1 MTTKSPV
8 LEAIESVN
16 SAFEDFK
23 KSNDERLDAFQ
34 ARIEQA
40 EALKDRLKGTDASG
54 ARVLRPYREIVTA
67 SGEKAF
73 EVGAKQRFSDVPE
86 LAGKSEVS
94 LARVLGALALG
105 KNCGDPEALEY
116 ANEMKAT
123 STGTSGITLQN
134 TVASEWIDMVRAQAV
149 TFQAGA
155 RSISMPTQQFAYIHQ
170 TSDPTATWRS
180 SEGASLSATDP
191 GFAARVLTAK
201 TLAVRTQLSLEASQD
216 IADAGSQLARV
227 QAGAMA
233 AAIDAAVF
241 TGSTPAP
248 TGIHN
253 MSGVG
258 KVTGVGTPTNWDEV
272 LDGVGAF
279 LNANN
284 ALSDLSGIVMHPN
297 IWKTYAKLK
306 TGITSDNTPLE
317 LPPAIASVPQFVS
330 TGADIVASPE
340 DYHIT
345 LGNFGDLLVG
355 FRMDPS
361 VRILDNT
368 TSYAGNL
375 LIEIVGVAR
384 VDVVALRPASFVVLE
399 GVTS

>member
-1 MTTKSPV
+1 MSTSPV
-8 LEAIESVN
+8 LEAINEIGST
-16 SAFEDFK
+16 FEAFK
-23 KSNDERLDAFQ
+23 KSQDQRLSEVTD
-34 ARIEQA
+34 RIEQI
-40 EALKDRLKGTDASG
+40 ESGSDRPKGTVTSK
-54 ARVLRPYREIVTA
+54 RIVTPYREIVTA
-67 SGEKAF
+67 EGHKAF
-73 EVGAKQRFSDVPE
+73 EVSAKQRFSDVPE
-86 LAGKSEVS
+86 LAVKSEVS

-105 KNCGDPEALEY
+105 KNCGDAEALEY
-116 ANEMKAT
+116 ATELKAT

-134 TVASEWIDMVRAQAV
+134 SVASEWIDMVRAQAV

-170 TSDPTATWRS
+170 TSDPTAAWRS

-241 TGSTPAP
+241 TGSSPAP
-248 TGIHN
+248 TGLHT

-258 KVTGVGTPTNWDEV
+258 KVPAVGTPANWDKVIEGVGT
-272 LDGVGAF
+272 F

-284 ALSDLSGIVMHPN
+284 ALSDLSGIAMHPN
-297 IWKTYAKLK
+297 VWEVFAKLK
-306 TGITSDNTPLE
+306 TGITSDNTPLT
-317 LPPAIASVPQFVS
+317 LPPAIAGVPQFIS
-330 TGADIVASPE
+330 TGADLVASPE

-345 LGNFGDLLVG
+345 LGNFSDLLVG
-355 FRMDPS
+355 FRMDPT

-368 TSYAGNL
+368 TSYASNL
-375 LIEIVGVAR
+375 LIEIVGVCR

-399 GVTS
+399 GVTTA

>member
-1 MTTKSPV
+1 MTTNTVLDAIKCVDAAFGQFKGDV
-8 LEAIESVN
+8 LERVEKLEAVADRPKVSAESP
-16 SAFEDFK
+16 
-23 KSNDERLDAFQ
+23 
-34 ARIEQA
+34 RI
-40 EALKDRLKGTDASG
+40 
-54 ARVLRPYREIVTA
+54 VRPYREIVTA
-67 SGEKAF
+67 EGHKAF
-73 EVGAKQRFSDVPE
+73 EVNGKQRFGDVPD
-86 LAGKSEVS
+86 LAGKGDVS

-105 KNCGDPEALEY
+105 KNCGDAEALEY

-134 TVASEWIDMVRAQAV
+134 SVAAEWVDMIRAQAV
-149 TFQAGA
+149 AFQAGA
-155 RSISMPTQQFAYIHQ
+155 RSISMPTQSMSYIHQ

-180 SEGASLSATDP
+180 GEGISLSASDP
-191 GFAARVLTAK
+191 GFAARTLTAK
-201 TLAVRTQLSLEASQD
+201 TIAVRTQLSLEASQD
-216 IADAGSQLARV
+216 IADAGNQLARV

-241 TGSTPAP
+241 TGSSPSP
-248 TGIHN
+248 TGLHN
-253 MSGVG
+253 MAGVG

-284 ALSDLSGIVMHPN
+284 ALSDLTGIVMHPD
-297 IWKTYAKLK
+297 IWKAYAKLK
-306 TGITSDNTPLE
+306 TGLASDNTPLE
-317 LPPAIASVPQFVS
+317 LPPAIANVPQFVS

-368 TSYAGNL
+368 TSYASNL

>member
-1 MTTKSPV
+1 METKEFVAAVERIADKVEALATDATKGFESLGERIES
-8 LEAIESVN
+8 LEA
-16 SAFEDFK
+16 
-23 KSNDERLDAFQ
+23 
-34 ARIEQA
+34 
-40 EALKDRLKGTDASG
+40 DRDKPKGTTGS
-54 ARVLRPYREIVTA
+54 RVALPYREILTA
-67 SGEKAF
+67 DGTKAF
-73 EVGAKQRFSDVPE
+73 EVRGQQRFSDVPE
-86 LAGKSEVS
+86 LAGKSDIS

-105 KNCGDPEALEY
+105 KNCGDTEALEY
-116 ANEMKAT
+116 ATELKAT

-134 TVASEWIDMVRAQAV
+134 TVATEWIDMVRAQAV

-155 RSISMPTQQFAYIHQ
+155 RSVSMPTQQLAYIHQ
-170 TSDPTATWRS
+170 TSDPTATWRA
-180 SEGASLSATDP
+180 SEGAGLSATDP

-216 IADAGSQLARV
+216 IADAGNQLARV

-241 TGSTPAP
+241 TGTTPAP
-248 TGIHN
+248 TGLHT

-258 KVTGVGTPTNWDEV
+258 KVTGVGKPANWDNV
-272 LDGVGAF
+272 LDGVATF
-279 LNANN
+279 LGANN
-284 ALSDLSGIVMHPN
+284 ALTDLTGICMHPDV
-297 IWKTYAKLK
+297 WKVYAKLK
-306 TGITSDNTPLE
+306 TGITSDNTPLVM
-317 LPPAIASVPQFVS
+317 PPSIANVPQFIS

-361 VRILDNT
+361 VRILDST

-399 GVTS
+399 DVTT